1 MFAFNTSLNT
11 SVDMNTDNEIQN
23 KPIDNDN

>member
-1 MFAFNTSLNT
+1 MFAFNPSLNT
-11 SVDMNTDNEIQN
+11 SVDMNTDNAIQN